1 MSAAAPAPAL
11 ATATQRADANR
22 TLLAALIASVGML
35 FTAFAAA
42 YLERRTSGAAWIK
55 ITLPAMVWANTAVL
69 LASSVTMEIARR
81 TGKRAWVAGTIVL
94 ACLFLLGQLAA
105 WASLRESGIVL
116 SSTAHASFFYLLTA
130 LHGVHL
136 LGGLIALAAAQTRP
150 RILGLVAG
158 FWHFMG
164 GIWIYVLILLTAL

>member
-1 MSAAAPAPAL
+1 MEAGLSAPAPA
-11 ATATQRADANR
+11 TAAQRADANR
-22 TLLAALIASVGML
+22 TLLAALIATVGML

-42 YLERRTSGAAWIK
+42 YMERRASGAQWIR
-55 ITLPAMVWANTAVL
+55 IDLPVLVWANTAVL
-69 LASSVTMEIARR
+69 LASSVTMEVARR
-81 TGKRAWVAGTIVL
+81 TGKRAWVAFTIVL
-94 ACLFLLGQLAA
+94 ACVFLLGQLAA
-105 WASLRESGIVL
+105 WGMLRESGIVL

-136 LGGLIALAAAQTRP
+136 IGGLIALAAAQTRP

-164 GIWIYVLILLTAL
+164 GIWIYVLLMLTAL